1 MAVPVLGCELGGVVG
16 DVIDDGRRVLVL
28 LPVHGHEGLF
38 HCSELVLPLDRVHP
52 SAHGSVRVRGV
63 WTDFV

>member
-1 MAVPVLGCELGGVVG
+1 
-16 DVIDDGRRVLVL
+16 
-28 LPVHGHEGLF
+28 
-38 HCSELVLPLDRVHP
+38 LVLPLDRVHP